1 MNDEVLSIVMR
12 IIADSGDSIS
22 CSMSAMQFAGEGDF
36 EQAKEELANADKA
49 IMIAHK
55 AHSEL
60 LVMEANGEDIK
71 VTPLFVHASNHLT
84 NAEVSYNFAEQII
97 KLYQEVRKNV

>member
-1 MNDEVLSIVMR
+1 MNDEVLSIIMR

-22 CSMSAMQFAGEGDF
+22 CSMSAMQFASEGDF
-36 EQAKEELANADKA
+36 EKAKEELANADKA
-49 IMIAHK
+49 IMVAHK

-60 LVMEANGEDIK
+60 LFKEANNEEIK
-71 VTPLFVHASNHLT
+71 VTTLLVHASNHLT

-97 KLYQEVRKNV
+97 KLYSEVRKNV